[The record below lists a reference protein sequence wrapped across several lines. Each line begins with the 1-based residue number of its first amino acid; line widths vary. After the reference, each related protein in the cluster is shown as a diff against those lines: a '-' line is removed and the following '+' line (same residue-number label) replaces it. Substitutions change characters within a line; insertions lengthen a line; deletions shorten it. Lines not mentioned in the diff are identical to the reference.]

1 MRTSQL
7 GTGVFTLTIKVAGRK
22 DYVTGFELR

>member
-1 MRTSQL
+1 MRTADL
-7 GTGVFTLTIKVAGRK
+7 GVGTFTLTIRVAGRK